1 MKILRSD
8 KRIHCLFHYT
18 YTLHSEILQKRV
30 IFFEVFAC
38 LTRQNQTEISFFKQ
52 VLYPSSYLKI
62 HPPKHPT
69 TLMPRAKCFWAFSPR
84 ANRNRTMP
92 IPPENMGVQKQFR
105 YFVENA
111 RTQNQAKKQGVFA
124 FIVVSLPFETIKTLL
139 DNGKSKRLRIQF
151 SVDSLQWSS

>member
-18 YTLHSEILQKRV
+18 YTLHSEIWQKTCD
-30 IFFEVFAC
+30 FFEVFAC

-69 TLMPRAKCFWAFSPR
+69 TLMPRAKCFWAFSPTQSEIKQCQYCPR
-84 ANRNRTMP
+84 TWECKNNSVTLRKMRELKIRQRNRAFLP
-92 IPPENMGVQKQFR
+92 LLLYLCLLKQ
-105 YFVENA
+105 
-111 RTQNQAKKQGVFA
+111 
-124 FIVVSLPFETIKTLL
+124 L
-139 DNGKSKRLRIQF
+139 KRF
-151 SVDSLQWSS
+151 